1 MKGFLDPLRVVTTHR
16 LRNVALVAWCFLAF
30 CLWYFP
36 FVCIRLGTDT
46 GETSGTLM
54 DIYIRHAQTGG
65 QLVHPKCHAQD
76 DNQQTWEN
84 LTNQVRKIAF
94 QSIFS
99 LISNFR
105 HRWFFQS
112 MVISIIDERRGGR
125 HQKKKTRAEI
135 PRERPCF
142 LTCICPE
149 TVTDPMCSFSPHAPS
164 LSGEPE
170 AAGCPPSTKQEL
182 STDFE
187 GHRVGRRCASP
198 ATMEKTT
205 IRPRMTWIWGLWVVH
220 ESGWERRKVI
230 LYLLKSL
237 LKFVIFSY
245 CKYQQQ

>member
-125 HQKKKTRAEI
+125 HQKKKNKGRNPERA
-135 PRERPCF
+135 
-142 LTCICPE
+142 
-149 TVTDPMCSFSPHAPS
+149 S
-164 LSGEPE
+164 LLPY
-170 AAGCPPSTKQEL
+170 
-182 STDFE
+182 
-187 GHRVGRRCASP
+187 
-198 ATMEKTT
+198 
-205 IRPRMTWIWGLWVVH
+205 
-220 ESGWERRKVI
+220 
-230 LYLLKSL
+230 LYLSWDSDRSNVFIQSTCPKPFWGARGCRLPTLHQTGAQHRLWRTQGREKVCIPSNDGENNYQTQDDLDLRPLSSPWIRVRKKKSNIVSSQVSLEVRYFL
-237 LKFVIFSY
+237 LL
-245 CKYQQQ
+245 